1 MTVLGNDDCK
11 KLCLDILAAD
21 TEADV
26 IALLN
31 TAGLWSS
38 PSAWRLYGDR
48 ENNFSTI
55 GNQQSRPDAAL
66 VEKLVNSED
75 ARLMS
80 ECMRR
85 GIDPESPSAPQNMRA
100 AVARFF
106 DEKDIT
112 THPTAGRIA
121 LWSDEKR
128 RTVAHGITLS
138 ATGASPRQGRPCF
151 TIADCGEGQTPDRM
165 PDTLLSL
172 DKSNKLRIPFVQGKF
187 NMGGTGVLKFCG
199 RNNLELV
206 LSKRDPKILP
216 QNASASD
223 SLWGFTVVRREDPPV
238 GSRSSVYTYLA
249 PVGADQ
255 TPAKGGVLR
264 FEADELAILP
274 DKKQAYTRAAQWG
287 TLIKLYEFGGSTS
300 SFSNTNILMKDGLL
314 SRMDLLLAEPALP
327 IRLHECRTTYTGH
340 SGSFDTSLTGLV
352 VRLEDAK
359 QENLEPDFPV
369 SCPLSVDGEKMM
381 ATIYAFKKGRAD
393 TYRKDEGIIFTMN
406 GQVHGNLTKA
416 FFTRQRA
423 GRLDYIANSLL
434 VIVDC
439 SDISARA
446 REDLFMNSRDRLS
459 QNPTRQAIESQLE
472 VMLKENAGL
481 AELKSRRRAEE
492 IQSKLAE
499 EKPLEDIIQS
509 LLKQSPTLASL
520 FLTGARA
527 ANPFKTIDVSQR
539 EKEFEGKH
547 HPTYFKFK
555 GKDYGKVLNR
565 DCNLGQRCRITFE
578 TDTVNDY
585 FSRQVNPG
593 TFALSLVAGQNRSLV
608 SDYVGPFPQNGIAV
622 LSLELPQNAQVGD
635 SLEFEATVSDPTL
648 LQDFTNRFSLLV
660 KVEVQPNGNPGT
672 RRKPPANDP
681 GDEREIPSGI
691 ALPNIIPI
699 EEANWSSVEPA
710 FHKHSA
716 LRVRT
721 TDVQDSTA
729 NGNDEGRHDVFD
741 FIINMDNVFLK
752 SELKSS
758 KEAIELVQKRWQ
770 YALVLVG
777 LALLHDD
784 KQKSKSGAGKEK
796 DGEWQETDSD
806 RDESGSEQID
816 QRIEALTIALAPV
829 LLPMIESLGALDI
842 DSASS
847 FSASA
852 ESV

>member
-11 KLCLDILAAD
+11 ELCLDILAAD

-31 TAGLWSS
+31 AAGLWSS

-85 GIDPESPSAPQNMRA
+85 GIDPESPNAPQNMRA

-112 THPTAGRIA
+112 TFPTAGRIA

-223 SLWGFTVVRREDPPV
+223 SLWGFTVVRRQDPPE

-249 PVGADQ
+249 PFGADQ
-255 TPAKGGVLR
+255 TPEKGGVLR
-264 FEADELAILP
+264 FEAEALAILP
-274 DKKQAYTRAAQWG
+274 EKKQAYTRAAQWG

-381 ATIYAFKKGRAD
+381 ATIYAFKKGRAE

-416 FFTRQRA
+416 FFTRQKA

-481 AELKSRRRAEE
+481 AALKSRRRAEE

-527 ANPFKTIDVSQR
+527 ANPFKTIEVSQR
-539 EKEFEGKH
+539 EREFEGKH

-565 DCNLGQRCRITFE
+565 ECSLGQRCRITFE

-593 TFALSLVAGQNRSLV
+593 TFTLSLVSGQNRSLV

-648 LQDFTNRFSLLV
+648 LQDFTNRFSLSV
-660 KVEVQPNGNPGT
+660 KAEVQPNGNPGT

-681 GDEREIPSGI
+681 GDEREMPSGI

-729 NGNDEGRHDVFD
+729 NDNEDGRHDVFD

-752 SELKSS
+752 SELKNS
-758 KEAIELVQKRWQ
+758 KEAIELLQKRWQ

-784 KQKSKSGAGKEK
+784 KQKSKSGAAKGK
-796 DGEWQETDSD
+796 DGEWQDTDSD
-806 RDESGSEQID
+806 KDECSSEQID

-829 LLPMIESLGALDI
+829 LLPMIECLGALDI
-842 DSASS
+842 DSTSS
-847 FSASA
+847 FNASA

>member
-1 MTVLGNDDCK
+1 MYQAERLG
-11 KLCLDILAAD
+11 
-21 TEADV
+21 
-26 IALLN
+26 
-31 TAGLWSS
+31 S
-38 PSAWRLYGDR
+38 
-48 ENNFSTI
+48 
-55 GNQQSRPDAAL
+55 
-66 VEKLVNSED
+66 
-75 ARLMS
+75 
-80 ECMRR
+80 
-85 GIDPESPSAPQNMRA
+85 
-100 AVARFF
+100 VAQ
-106 DEKDIT
+106 
-112 THPTAGRIA
+112 P
-121 LWSDEKR
+121 
-128 RTVAHGITLS
+128 
-138 ATGASPRQGRPCF
+138 
-151 TIADCGEGQTPDRM
+151 
-165 PDTLLSL
+165 
-172 DKSNKLRIPFVQGKF
+172 
-187 NMGGTGVLKFCG
+187 
-199 RNNLELV
+199 
-206 LSKRDPKILP
+206 
-216 QNASASD
+216 
-223 SLWGFTVVRREDPPV
+223 
-238 GSRSSVYTYLA
+238 YLA
-249 PVGADQ
+249 PVSADQ
-255 TPAKGGVLR
+255 TPSKGGVLR
-264 FEADELAILP
+264 FEAKELAILP
-274 DKKQAYTRAAQWG
+274 EKKQAYIRAAHWG

-327 IRLHECRTTYTGH
+327 IRLHECRSAYTGH

-416 FFTRQRA
+416 FFSRQKA

-439 SDISARA
+439 GDISARA

-509 LLKQSPTLASL
+509 LLKHSPTLASL

-527 ANPFKTIDVSQR
+527 TNPFKTVDVAQR

-555 GKDYGKVLNR
+555 GKDYGKVMSR

-593 TFALSLVAGQNRSLV
+593 TFALSLVSGHNRSLV
-608 SDYVGPFPQNGIAV
+608 SDYVGPFPHNGIAV

-648 LQDFTNRFSLLV
+648 LQDFTNRFSLSV
-660 KVEVQPNGNPGT
+660 KAEVRPNGNPGT
-672 RRKPPANDP
+672 RRKPPVNDP
-681 GDEREIPSGI
+681 GDEREMPSGI

-699 EEANWSSVEPA
+699 DEANWGSVEPA

-721 TDVQDSTA
+721 TDIQDSTT
-729 NGNDEGRHDVFD
+729 NGNGDDRHDVFD

-758 KEAIELVQKRWQ
+758 KEDIELVQKRWQ

-784 KQKSKSGAGKEK
+784 KQKSQSRVGKQK
-796 DGEWQETDSD
+796 DGAWQEADSD
-806 RDESGSEQID
+806 QDESGSEQID

-842 DSASS
+842 DTASS
-847 FSASA
+847 FSSSA
-852 ESV
+852 EAV

>member
-1 MTVLGNDDCK
+1 MNVMGNDDCK
-11 KLCLDILAAD
+11 TLCFDILAAD

-26 IALLN
+26 IELLN
-31 TAGLWSS
+31 RAGLWSS
-38 PSAWRLYGDR
+38 PAAWRLYGDR

-85 GIDPESPSAPQNMRA
+85 GINPESTEAPQNMRA

-106 DEKDIT
+106 DDKDIA

-128 RTVAHGITLS
+128 RTVARGITLC

-199 RNNLELV
+199 KNNLELV
-206 LSKRDPKILP
+206 LSRRDPKILP
-216 QNASASD
+216 KQAAASD
-223 SLWGFTVVRREDPPV
+223 SLWGFTVVRRQDPPE

-249 PVGADQ
+249 PIGGDKA
-255 TPAKGGVLR
+255 PGKGGVLR
-264 FEADELAILP
+264 FAAEALAILP
-274 DKKQAYTRAAQWG
+274 EKNKPYSREAQWG

-327 IRLHECRTTYTGH
+327 IRLHECRSAYTGH
-340 SGSFDTSLTGLV
+340 AGSFDTSLTGLV

-359 QENLEPDFPV
+359 QENLEPGFPM

-381 ATIYAFKKGRAD
+381 ATIFAFKKGRAD

-423 GRLDYIANSLL
+423 GRLDYIASSLL

-472 VMLKENAGL
+472 VMLRENAGL

-499 EKPLEDIIQS
+499 EKPLEDIIQN

-527 ANPFKTIDVSQR
+527 ANPFKTVDVSQR

-593 TFALSLVAGQNRSLV
+593 TFALSLVSGQHRSLV

-622 LSLELPQNAQVGD
+622 LSLELPQNAQMGD

-648 LQDFTNRFSLLV
+648 LQEFTNRFCLSV
-660 KVEVQPNGNPGT
+660 KAEVQPNGKPGA

-681 GDEREIPSGI
+681 GDEREMPSGI

-699 EEANWSSVEPA
+699 AEADWSSVEPA

-721 TDVQDSTA
+721 TDVQDSSA
-729 NGNDEGRHDVFD
+729 NGNEDGRHDVFD
-741 FIINMDNVFLK
+741 FLINMDNVFLK

-758 KEAIELVQKRWQ
+758 KEDIELVQKRWQ
-770 YALVLVG
+770 YALVLIG

-784 KQKSKSGAGKEK
+784 KQKSRSGAGKQK
-796 DGEWQETDSD
+796 ADAWQEAVSPG
-806 RDESGSEQID
+806 DEPGSEQID

-829 LLPMIESLGALDI
+829 LLPMIESLAALDI
-842 DSASS
+842 DSPSS
-847 FSASA
+847 FNATA
-852 ESV
+852 ELA

>member
-1 MTVLGNDDCK
+1 MNVLGNDDCK

-31 TAGLWSS
+31 TAALWSS

-85 GIDPESPSAPQNMRA
+85 GIDPESPNAPQNMRA

-128 RTVAHGITLS
+128 RTVAQGITLC

-216 QNASASD
+216 TNASNSD
-223 SLWGFTVVRREDPPV
+223 TLWGFTVVRRQDPPE

-255 TPAKGGVLR
+255 TPGKGGVLR
-264 FEADELAILP
+264 FQAETLAILP
-274 DKKQAYTRAAQWG
+274 EKNQAYTRAAQWG

-300 SFSNTNILMKDGLL
+300 SFSNSNILMKDGLL

-327 IRLHECRTTYTGH
+327 IRLHECRPYTGH

-593 TFALSLVAGQNRSLV
+593 TFALSLISGQNHSLA

-648 LQDFTNRFSLLV
+648 LQDFTNRFSLSV
-660 KVEVQPNGNPGT
+660 KAEVQPNGNPGA

-681 GDEREIPSGI
+681 GDEREMPSGI

-729 NGNDEGRHDVFD
+729 NGNEDGRHDVFD

-758 KEAIELVQKRWQ
+758 KDAIELVQKRWQ

-784 KQKSKSGAGKEK
+784 KQKGKSAAAKGK

-806 RDESGSEQID
+806 KDESGSEQID

-842 DSASS
+842 DSTSS
-847 FSASA
+847 FNASA